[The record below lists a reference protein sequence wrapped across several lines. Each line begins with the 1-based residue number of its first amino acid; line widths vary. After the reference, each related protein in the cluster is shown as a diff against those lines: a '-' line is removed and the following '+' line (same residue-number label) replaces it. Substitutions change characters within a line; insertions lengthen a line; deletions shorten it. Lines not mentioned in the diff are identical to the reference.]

1 MISIIRSCL
10 ALFLLVLLSGCFEET
25 QRIVLNPDG
34 SGKTR
39 IEIVRAASIP
49 MQGEDFD
56 AQTVLKE
63 TAQAII
69 EKSKGIDAWKDVSF
83 GYHDD
88 GRMYFRGTAYFPAL
102 DALKIDSQ
110 AGKNSSGG
118 SGFSTNL
125 SLRSTG
131 KGIELFAK
139 PANDKEEDEP
149 QDKVLD
155 PFKEKIKYQQLRGTL
170 VAFFTGLRSECY
182 IELPAVPVECSGFQ
196 LNGETLHYLFVG
208 EKALAVID
216 RVVTDDA
223 FWRQLAAE
231 GKGADD
237 VGDWAQKEIFGGDL
251 YARLPGK
258 VANRFDYTGE
268 MVKAAKTWPEERER
282 LFVPSLLTAS
292 GEQVPA
298 IDKVKP
304 GATVAAEGIRIASLT
319 MNFLDR
325 QTNKDLPLFAERG
338 WKATIVTALPAAL
351 TDVSSGVVSRAV
363 AEDGSDLLPENDWDR
378 RIHFPKLS
386 DDGRFVV
393 AELPEFTLPA
403 GFSGTL
409 RELSGEF
416 TGMVSDGEK
425 VIDLGLIE
433 TQKGSK
439 GKELEATV
447 TEVGPSKWSPGKYG
461 LSLKLQI
468 NSHFV
473 KGFTIVDEK
482 GTPVEFEPGST
493 QMGDSLTET
502 FQLGRPWPA
511 KVRIKVTIHDNIVE
525 HKIPFKLENVNLLAS
540 GDAEAGSLK
549 NQAK

>member
-1 MISIIRSCL
+1 MVSIIRSCM
-10 ALFLLVLLSGCFEET
+10 ALLLLVFLAGCFEET

-34 SGKTR
+34 SGKTQ
-39 IEIVRAASIP
+39 IEIVRAVSIP
-49 MQGEDFD
+49 IQGDSDFD
-56 AQTVLKE
+56 VQTVLKE
-63 TAQAII
+63 TAQAIV

-83 GYHDD
+83 GYQDD

-118 SGFSTNL
+118 GFITNL
-125 SLRSTG
+125 SLRNTE
-131 KGIELFAK
+131 KGLELFAV
-139 PANDKEEDEP
+139 PTTDKEEDEP
-149 QDKVLD
+149 QNEVLD
-155 PFKEKIKYQQLRGTL
+155 PFKEKVKYQQLRGML
-170 VAFFTGLRSECY
+170 VAFLTGMRSEYY
-182 IELPAVPVECSGFQ
+182 IELPAAPVEFSGFQ
-196 LNGETLHYLFVG
+196 LDGETLHSLFVG
-208 EKALAVID
+208 EKTLAVID

-223 FWRQLAAE
+223 FWRQLAAA

-237 VGDWAQKEIFGGDL
+237 ISVWAQKEIFGGDL

-258 VANRFDYTGE
+258 LATRFDYPGE
-268 MVKAAKTWPEERER
+268 MAKAAKVWPGERER

-292 GEQVPA
+292 GEQVLA

-304 GATVAAEGIRIASLT
+304 GATVAAEGIRIAALT
-319 MNFLDR
+319 MNFIDR
-325 QTNKDLPLFAERG
+325 QTNKNLSLFADRG
-338 WKATIVTALPAAL
+338 WKATIVAALPAAL
-351 TDVSSGVVSRAV
+351 TDVSAGIVSRAV
-363 AEDGSDLLPENDWDR
+363 AEDGSDLLSENDWGR

-386 DDGRFVV
+386 DDGRFIV

-409 RELSGEF
+409 QELSGEF
-416 TGMVSDGEK
+416 TGMVSAGEK

-439 GKELEATV
+439 GKELGATV
-447 TEVGPSKWSPGKYG
+447 TEVGPSTWSPGKYD

-468 NSHFV
+468 KSHFV

-482 GTPVEFEPGST
+482 GTPVEYEPGVT
-493 QMGDSLTET
+493 HVGDSLTQT

-511 KVRIKVTIHDNIVE
+511 KIHVKMTIHDNIVE
-525 HKIPFKLENVNLLAS
+525 HKIPFKLENINLLAQ
-540 GDAEAGSLK
+540 GNAGAGSPK